1 MLVGVDPA
9 ESVEPGRPG
18 GSAENT
24 MDEVFQNLI
33 YKSVFTEN
41 SMDDVFS
48 ESDLEK
54 VLQPA

>member
-1 MLVGVDPA
+1 MLVRVDPA